1 MNALDKMH
9 DRPHAGLS
17 VTCLVE
23 IFRPQF
29 DFAAAKP
36 LEPSSRRVSGPTQQT
51 CCGQTAYNSGHQAG
65 TRKIA
70 RAIIDLFEPFDY
82 LMASMSSCAV
92 MIQLHFV
99 DLFSKVSDM
108 WARAEIE
115 QTLLMSAHGPRRFH

>member
-1 MNALDKMH
+1 
-9 DRPHAGLS
+9 
-17 VTCLVE
+17 
-23 IFRPQF
+23 
-29 DFAAAKP
+29 
-36 LEPSSRRVSGPTQQT
+36 
-51 CCGQTAYNSGHQAG
+51 GHQAG

-115 QTLLMSAHGPRRFH
+115 QTLLMSEHGPRRFH